1 MPNIQNI
8 MTDSVV
14 TCTAQD
20 NIYEAAVKMKQ
31 HDTGFIPIVDGERL
45 IGVVTDRD
53 LVIRAM
59 AEKHPGSTSIRDVMT
74 EEIISVGPEATIDE
88 TAELMADHQVRRL
101 PVVQDGKL
109 VGIVSL
115 GDLAVHVHFADE
127 AGEALSE
134 ISEQSPYTH

>member
-14 TCTAQD
+14 TCTVQD